1 MGKFKKAKYNY
12 SKLGRITFIRGL
24 WITVGAVAAVF
35 ALRMLTR
42 GHLAD
47 AIVEWIARILSISE
61 NEANLIYFRM
71 VAANMQFILA
81 LVIII
86 FVFLLFHMLL
96 DTYKRYFDE
105 VVTGIDKLMEERAA
119 ISLSPELESVEHKL
133 SDVKRTLAERADKAK
148 RAEQQKNDLV
158 VYLAHD
164 IKTPLTSVIG
174 YLSLLD
180 ETPDMPDEEKVKY
193 IHTAWEKANRLR
205 NLVNE
210 FFEITRSHSESLP
223 LQKTKVDLYY
233 MIAQISDEL
242 YPQLNACGKIIENHV
257 DEEISVYGDS
267 DKLARVFNNILKNAI
282 TYSEDNSVIK
292 VSARELSEWT
302 VIQFENDGEIPE
314 DKLNVIFDKFCRLS
328 NARLSE
334 TGGSG
339 LGLAIAKNIIVLHGG
354 QIKAESSNGRTAF
367 IIEIPSASSKVSVT
381 AGGIQYE

>member
-1 MGKFKKAKYNY
+1 LGKFKNTKYNY
-12 SKLGRITFIRGL
+12 SKLGHITFIRGL

-47 AIVEWIARILSISE
+47 AIVGWFARSLSISE
-61 NEANLIYFRM
+61 KEADLIYFKI
-71 VAANMQFILA
+71 VTVNMQFILA

-133 SDVKRTLAERADKAK
+133 ADVKRTLAERADKAK

-180 ETPDMPDEEKVKY
+180 ETPDMPDEEKAKY

-210 FFEITRSHSESLP
+210 FFEITRSHSEALP

-257 DEEISVYGDS
+257 DEDISVYGDS

-282 TYSEDNSVIK
+282 SYSTDNSVIK
-292 VSARELSEWT
+292 VSAKELSEWT

-314 DKLNVIFDKFCRLS
+314 EKLNVIFDKFCRLS

-367 IIEIPSASSKVSVT
+367 IIEIPLDSSKIPVT
-381 AGGIQYE
+381 KP

>member
-1 MGKFKKAKYNY
+1 MVKFKKAEYNY

-35 ALRMLTR
+35 VLRMLTR

-61 NEANLIYFRM
+61 NEADLIYFQM
-71 VAANMQFILA
+71 VTANMQFILA

-180 ETPDMPDEEKVKY
+180 ETPDMPDEEKAKY

-205 NLVNE
+205 ILVNE

-257 DEEISVYGDS
+257 DEDISVYGDS

-282 TYSEDNSVIK
+282 SYSEDNSVIK
-292 VSARELSEWT
+292 VSAIELSEWT

-354 QIKAESSNGRTAF
+354 QIKAESSNGHTSF
-367 IIEIPSASSKVSVT
+367 IIEIPSASSKISVT
-381 AGGIQYE
+381 AS

>member
-1 MGKFKKAKYNY
+1 MERYKKTKYNY

-24 WITVGAVAAVF
+24 LITVGAVAAVLG
-35 ALRMLTR
+35 LRMLTR
-42 GHLAD
+42 GYWAD
-47 AIVEWIARILSISE
+47 AIVVWIARCLSISE
-61 NEANLIYFRM
+61 KEADLIYFRI
-71 VAANMQFILA
+71 VTVNMQFILT
-81 LVIII
+81 LIIII

-119 ISLSPELESVEHKL
+119 ISLSPELESVECKL
-133 SDVKRTLAERADKAK
+133 ADVKRMLAERADKAK
-148 RAEQQKNDLV
+148 RAEHQKNDLV

-180 ETPDMPDEEKVKY
+180 ETPDMPDEEKAKY

-205 NLVNE
+205 TLVNE

-223 LQKTKVDLYY
+223 IQKTKVDLYY

-257 DEEISVYGDS
+257 GEDISVYGDS

-282 TYSEDNSVIK
+282 SYSEENSVIK

-354 QIKAESSNGRTAF
+354 QIRAESSNGRTVF
-367 IIEIPSASSKVSVT
+367 IIEIPSASSKIPVT
-381 AGGIQYE
+381 AF

>member
-1 MGKFKKAKYNY
+1 MVKFKKAKYNY

-35 ALRMLTR
+35 GLRMLTR

-47 AIVEWIARILSISE
+47 AIVRWFARSLSISE
-61 NEANLIYFRM
+61 MEADLLYFKL
-71 VAANMQFILA
+71 VTVNMQFILA

-133 SDVKRTLAERADKAK
+133 ADVKRTLAERADKAK
-148 RAEQQKNDLV
+148 RAEQQKNNLV

-180 ETPDMPDEEKVKY
+180 ETPDMPDEEKAKY

-205 NLVNE
+205 ILVNE

-223 LQKTKVDLYY
+223 LHKTKVDLFY

-257 DEEISVYGDS
+257 DEDISVYGDS

-282 TYSEDNSVIK
+282 SYSEENSVIK

-302 VIQFENDGEIPE
+302 VIRFENDGEIPE

-354 QIKAESSNGRTAF
+354 QIRAESSNGRTAF
-367 IIEIPSASSKVSVT
+367 IIEIPSASSKISVT
-381 AGGIQYE
+381 AS

>member
-1 MGKFKKAKYNY
+1 MVKFKKAKYNY

-24 WITVGAVAAVF
+24 RITVGAVAAVF
-35 ALRMLTR
+35 GLRMLTR

-47 AIVEWIARILSISE
+47 AIVRWFARSLSISE
-61 NEANLIYFRM
+61 MEADLLYFKI
-71 VAANMQFILA
+71 VTVNMQFILA

-133 SDVKRTLAERADKAK
+133 ADVKRTLAERADKAK
-148 RAEQQKNDLV
+148 RAEQQKNNLV

-180 ETPDMPDEEKVKY
+180 ETPDMPDEEKAKY

-205 NLVNE
+205 ILVNE

-257 DEEISVYGDS
+257 DEDISVYGDS

-282 TYSEDNSVIK
+282 SYSEENSVIK

-302 VIQFENDGEIPE
+302 VIRFENDGEIPE

-354 QIKAESSNGRTAF
+354 QIRAESSNGRTAF
-367 IIEIPSASSKVSVT
+367 IIEIPSASSKISVT
-381 AGGIQYE
+381 AS

>member
-1 MGKFKKAKYNY
+1 MVKFKKAKYNY

-35 ALRMLTR
+35 GLRMLTR

-47 AIVEWIARILSISE
+47 AIVRWFARSLSISE
-61 NEANLIYFRM
+61 MEADLLYFKL
-71 VAANMQFILA
+71 VTVNMQFILA

-86 FVFLLFHMLL
+86 FVFLLFRMLL

-133 SDVKRTLAERADKAK
+133 ADVKRTLAERADKAK

-180 ETPDMPDEEKVKY
+180 ETPDMPDEEKAKY

-205 NLVNE
+205 TLVNE

-223 LQKTKVDLYY
+223 LHKTKVDLFY

-257 DEEISVYGDS
+257 DEDISVYGDS

-282 TYSEDNSVIK
+282 SYSAENSVIK

-328 NARLSE
+328 SARLSE

-354 QIKAESSNGRTAF
+354 QIKAESGNGHTAF
-367 IIEIPSASSKVSVT
+367 IIEIPSASSQIPVT
-381 AGGIQYE
+381 AS

>member
-1 MGKFKKAKYNY
+1 MVKFKKAEYNY

-35 ALRMLTR
+35 VLRMLTR

-61 NEANLIYFRM
+61 NEADLIYFQM
-71 VAANMQFILA
+71 VTANMQFILA

-180 ETPDMPDEEKVKY
+180 ETPDMPDEEKAKY
-193 IHTAWEKANRLR
+193 IHAAWEKANRLR
-205 NLVNE
+205 TLVNE

-257 DEEISVYGDS
+257 DEDISVYGDS

-282 TYSEDNSVIK
+282 SYSEENSVIK

-339 LGLAIAKNIIVLHGG
+339 LGLAIAKNIILLHGG

-367 IIEIPSASSKVSVT
+367 IVEIPSDSSKISVT
-381 AGGIQYE
+381 AS

>member
-1 MGKFKKAKYNY
+1 MGKFKNTKYNY
-12 SKLGRITFIRGL
+12 SKLGHITFIRGL

-47 AIVEWIARILSISE
+47 AIVGWFTRSLSISE
-61 NEANLIYFRM
+61 KEADLIYFKI
-71 VAANMQFILA
+71 VTVNMQFILA

-133 SDVKRTLAERADKAK
+133 ADVKRTLAERADKAK

-180 ETPDMPDEEKVKY
+180 ETPDMPDEEKAKY

-210 FFEITRSHSESLP
+210 FFEITRSHSEALP

-257 DEEISVYGDS
+257 DEDISVYGDS

-282 TYSEDNSVIK
+282 SYSAENSVIK

-302 VIQFENDGEIPE
+302 VIRFENDGEIPE

-367 IIEIPSASSKVSVT
+367 IIEIPLDSSKIPVT
-381 AGGIQYE
+381 KP

>member
-1 MGKFKKAKYNY
+1 MGRYKKTEYNH

-35 ALRMLTR
+35 GLRMLTR

-47 AIVEWIARILSISE
+47 AIVGWIARSPSISE
-61 NEANLIYFRM
+61 QEADLIYFRI
-71 VAANMQFILA
+71 VTANMQFILT
-81 LVIII
+81 LIIII

-133 SDVKRTLAERADKAK
+133 ADVKRTLAERADKAK
-148 RAEQQKNDLV
+148 RAEQQKNYLV

-180 ETPDMPDEEKVKY
+180 ETPDMPDEEKAKY

-205 NLVNE
+205 ILVNE

-223 LQKTKVDLYY
+223 LHKTKVDLFY

-257 DEEISVYGDS
+257 DEDISVYGDS

-282 TYSEDNSVIK
+282 SYSAENSVIK

-302 VIQFENDGEIPE
+302 VIRFENDGEIPE

-354 QIKAESSNGRTAF
+354 QIRAESSNGRTAF
-367 IIEIPSASSKVSVT
+367 IIEIPSASSKISVT
-381 AGGIQYE
+381 AS

>member
-1 MGKFKKAKYNY
+1 MGKFKKTKYNY

-24 WITVGAVAAVF
+24 WITVGAVATVF

-47 AIVEWIARILSISE
+47 AIVGTVARSLSISE
-61 NEANLIYFRM
+61 KEADLIYFKI
-71 VAANMQFILA
+71 VTVNMQFILA

-86 FVFLLFHMLL
+86 FVFLLFRMLL

-133 SDVKRTLAERADKAK
+133 ADVKRTLAERADKAK
-148 RAEQQKNDLV
+148 RAEQKNDLV

-180 ETPDMPDEEKVKY
+180 ETPDMPDEEKAKY

-205 NLVNE
+205 TLVNE

-223 LQKTKVDLYY
+223 LHKTKVDLFY

-257 DEEISVYGDS
+257 DEDISVYGDS

-282 TYSEDNSVIK
+282 SYSAENSVIK

-354 QIKAESSNGRTAF
+354 QIRAESSNGRTAF
-367 IIEIPSASSKVSVT
+367 IIEIPSASSKISVT
-381 AGGIQYE
+381 AS

>member
-205 NLVNE
+205 TLVNE
-210 FFEITRSHSESLP
+210 FFEITRSHSEALP

-257 DEEISVYGDS
+257 DEDISVYGDS

-282 TYSEDNSVIK
+282 SYSAENSVIK
-292 VSARELSEWT
+292 VSAIELSAWT
-302 VIQFENDGEIPE
+302 VIRFENDGEIPE

-354 QIKAESSNGRTAF
+354 QIRAESSNGRTAF
-367 IIEIPSASSKVSVT
+367 IIEIPSASSKISVT
-381 AGGIQYE
+381 AS

>member
-1 MGKFKKAKYNY
+1 MVKFKKAEYNY

-35 ALRMLTR
+35 VLRMLTR

-61 NEANLIYFRM
+61 NEADLIYFQM
-71 VAANMQFILA
+71 VTANMQFILA

-133 SDVKRTLAERADKAK
+133 ADVKRTLAERADKAK

-180 ETPDMPDEEKVKY
+180 ETPDMPDEEKAKY

-205 NLVNE
+205 ILVNE

-257 DEEISVYGDS
+257 DEDISVYGDS

-282 TYSEDNSVIK
+282 SYSAENSVIK

-339 LGLAIAKNIIVLHGG
+339 LGLAIAKNIILLHGG
-354 QIKAESSNGRTAF
+354 QIKAESSNGRTVF
-367 IIEIPSASSKVSVT
+367 IIEIPSASSKIPVT
-381 AGGIQYE
+381 AS

>member
-1 MGKFKKAKYNY
+1 MVKFKKAKYNY

-24 WITVGAVAAVF
+24 RITVGAVAAVF
-35 ALRMLTR
+35 GLRMLTR

-47 AIVEWIARILSISE
+47 AIVRWFARSLSISE
-61 NEANLIYFRM
+61 KEADLIYFKI
-71 VAANMQFILA
+71 VTVNMQFILA

-133 SDVKRTLAERADKAK
+133 ADVKRTLAERADKAK

-180 ETPDMPDEEKVKY
+180 ETPDMPDEEKAKY

-205 NLVNE
+205 ILVNE

-223 LQKTKVDLYY
+223 LHKTKVDLFY

-257 DEEISVYGDS
+257 DEDISVYGDS

-282 TYSEDNSVIK
+282 SYSEENSVIK

-302 VIQFENDGEIPE
+302 VIRFENDGEIPE

-354 QIKAESSNGRTAF
+354 QIRAESSNGRTAF
-367 IIEIPSASSKVSVT
+367 IIEIPSEKTQNQIVRRF
-381 AGGIQYE
+381 

>member
-1 MGKFKKAKYNY
+1 MGRYKKTEYNH

-24 WITVGAVAAVF
+24 LITVGAVAAVLG
-35 ALRMLTR
+35 LRMMTR

-47 AIVEWIARILSISE
+47 AIVVWIARCLSISE
-61 NEANLIYFRM
+61 KEADLIYFRI
-71 VAANMQFILA
+71 VTVNMQFILT

-133 SDVKRTLAERADKAK
+133 ADVKRTLAERADKAK

-180 ETPDMPDEEKVKY
+180 ETPDMPDEEKLKY

-242 YPQLNACGKIIENHV
+242 YPQLNACGKTIENHV
-257 DEEISVYGDS
+257 DEDISVYGDS

-282 TYSEDNSVIK
+282 AYSYPNTDIQITAVKTEEEIRISVCNQAPKSI
-292 VSARELSEWT
+292 L
-302 VIQFENDGEIPE
+302 
-314 DKLNVIFDKFCRLS
+314 
-328 NARLSE
+328 
-334 TGGSG
+334 
-339 LGLAIAKNIIVLHGG
+339 
-354 QIKAESSNGRTAF
+354 
-367 IIEIPSASSKVSVT
+367 
-381 AGGIQYE
+381 

>member
-1 MGKFKKAKYNY
+1 MVKFKKAEYNY

-35 ALRMLTR
+35 VLRMLTR

-61 NEANLIYFRM
+61 NEADLIYFQM
-71 VAANMQFILA
+71 VTANMQFILA

-180 ETPDMPDEEKVKY
+180 ETPDMPDEEKAKY

-205 NLVNE
+205 ILVNE

-257 DEEISVYGDS
+257 EEDISVYGDS

-282 TYSEDNSVIK
+282 SYSAENSVIK

-314 DKLNVIFDKFCRLS
+314 EKLNVIFDKFCRLS

-367 IIEIPSASSKVSVT
+367 IIEIPLDSSKIPVT
-381 AGGIQYE
+381 KP

>member
-1 MGKFKKAKYNY
+1 MVKFKKAEYNY

-35 ALRMLTR
+35 VLRMLTR

-61 NEANLIYFRM
+61 NEADLIYFQM
-71 VAANMQFILA
+71 VTANMQFILA

-180 ETPDMPDEEKVKY
+180 ETPDMPDEEKAKY

-210 FFEITRSHSESLP
+210 FFEITRSHSEALP

-257 DEEISVYGDS
+257 DEDISVYGDS

-282 TYSEDNSVIK
+282 SYSTDNSVIK
-292 VSARELSEWT
+292 VSAKELSEWT

-314 DKLNVIFDKFCRLS
+314 EKLNVIFDKFCRLS

-367 IIEIPSASSKVSVT
+367 IIEIPLDSSKIPVT
-381 AGGIQYE
+381 KP

>member
-1 MGKFKKAKYNY
+1 MGRYKKTEYNH

-35 ALRMLTR
+35 GLRMLTR

-47 AIVEWIARILSISE
+47 AIVGWIARGLSISE
-61 NEANLIYFRM
+61 KEADLIYFRI
-71 VAANMQFILA
+71 VTVNMQFILT

-133 SDVKRTLAERADKAK
+133 ADVKRTLAERADKAK

-210 FFEITRSHSESLP
+210 FFEITRSYSESLP

-242 YPQLNACGKIIENHV
+242 YPQLNACGKTIENHV
-257 DEEISVYGDS
+257 DEDISVYGDS

-292 VSARELSEWT
+292 VSARELADWT

-339 LGLAIAKNIIVLHGG
+339 LGHAIAKNIIVLHGG
-354 QIKAESSNGRTAF
+354 QIKAESTKGRTAF
-367 IIEIPSASSKVSVT
+367 IIEIPSEKTQNQIVRRF
-381 AGGIQYE
+381 

>member
-1 MGKFKKAKYNY
+1 MGKFKNTKYNY
-12 SKLGRITFIRGL
+12 SKLGHITFIRGL

-47 AIVEWIARILSISE
+47 AIVGWFARSLSISE
-61 NEANLIYFRM
+61 KEADLIYFKI
-71 VAANMQFILA
+71 VTVNMQFILA

-133 SDVKRTLAERADKAK
+133 ADVKRTLAERADKAK

-180 ETPDMPDEEKVKY
+180 ETPDMPDEEKAKY

-210 FFEITRSHSESLP
+210 FFEITRSHSEALP

-257 DEEISVYGDS
+257 DEDISVYGDS

-282 TYSEDNSVIK
+282 SYSTDNSVIK
-292 VSARELSEWT
+292 VSAKELSEWT

-314 DKLNVIFDKFCRLS
+314 EKLNVIFDKFCRLS

-367 IIEIPSASSKVSVT
+367 IIEIPLDSSKIPVT
-381 AGGIQYE
+381 KP

>member
-1 MGKFKKAKYNY
+1 MVKFKKAEYNY

-35 ALRMLTR
+35 VLRMLTR

-47 AIVEWIARILSISE
+47 AIVGWIARILSISE
-61 NEANLIYFRM
+61 KEADLIYFQM
-71 VAANMQFILA
+71 VTANMQFILA

-180 ETPDMPDEEKVKY
+180 ETPDMPDEEKAKY

-210 FFEITRSHSESLP
+210 FFEITRSHSEALP

-257 DEEISVYGDS
+257 DEDISVYGDS

-282 TYSEDNSVIK
+282 SYSTDNSVIK
-292 VSARELSEWT
+292 VSAKELSEWT

-314 DKLNVIFDKFCRLS
+314 EKLNVIFDKFCRLS

-367 IIEIPSASSKVSVT
+367 IIEIPLDSSKIPVT
-381 AGGIQYE
+381 KP

>member
-1 MGKFKKAKYNY
+1 MRKSKKTKYNY
-12 SKLGRITFIRGL
+12 SKLDRITFIRGL
-24 WITVGAVAAVF
+24 WITLGAVIAVF

-47 AIVEWIARILSISE
+47 TIVRWIGRSLSISDS
-61 NEANLIYFRM
+61 EADLVYFKI
-71 VAANMQFILA
+71 VTANMQFILA
-81 LVIII
+81 LLIIV

-96 DTYKRYFDE
+96 GTYKRYFDE
-105 VVTGIDKLMEERAA
+105 VVSGIGKLMEERAE

-133 SDVKRTLAERADKAK
+133 ADVKQTLAERADEAR

-180 ETPDMPDEEKVKY
+180 ETPDMPDEKKSKY

-205 NLVNE
+205 TLVNE
-210 FFEITRSHSESLP
+210 FFEIARSHSESIP
-223 LQKTKVDLYY
+223 LQKTNIDLYY

-242 YPQLNACGKIIENHV
+242 YPQLNACGKLIENHV
-257 DEEISVYGDS
+257 GEDISVYGDS
-267 DKLARVFNNILKNAI
+267 EKLARVFNNILKNAI

-302 VIQFENDGEIPE
+302 VIKFENDGEIPK
-314 DKLNVIFDKFCRLS
+314 DKLNVIFDKFYRLS
-328 NARLSE
+328 SARLSE

-339 LGLAIAKNIIVLHGG
+339 LGLAIAKNIVVLHGG
-354 QIKAESSNGRTAF
+354 QIKAESSNGCTAF
-367 IIEIPSASSKVSVT
+367 IIEIPSASSKVPIT
-381 AGGIQYE
+381 AP

>member
-1 MGKFKKAKYNY
+1 MGKFKNTKYNY
-12 SKLGRITFIRGL
+12 SKLGHITFIRGL
-24 WITVGAVAAVF
+24 WITMGAVAAVF

-47 AIVEWIARILSISE
+47 AIVGAVARSLSISE
-61 NEANLIYFRM
+61 KEADLIYFKI
-71 VAANMQFILA
+71 VTVNMQFILA

-133 SDVKRTLAERADKAK
+133 ADVKRTLAERADKAK

-180 ETPDMPDEEKVKY
+180 ETPDMPDEEKAKY

-210 FFEITRSHSESLP
+210 FFEITRSHSEALP

-257 DEEISVYGDS
+257 DEDISVYGDS

-282 TYSEDNSVIK
+282 SYSTDNSVIK
-292 VSARELSEWT
+292 VSAKELSEWT

-314 DKLNVIFDKFCRLS
+314 EKLNVIFDKFCRLS

-367 IIEIPSASSKVSVT
+367 IIEIPLDSSKIPVT
-381 AGGIQYE
+381 KP

>member
-1 MGKFKKAKYNY
+1 MVKFKKAEYNY

-35 ALRMLTR
+35 VLRMLTR

-61 NEANLIYFRM
+61 NEADLIYFQM
-71 VAANMQFILA
+71 VTANMQFILA

-133 SDVKRTLAERADKAK
+133 ADVKRTLAERADKAK

-180 ETPDMPDEEKVKY
+180 ETPDMPDEEKAKY

-205 NLVNE
+205 ILVNE

-257 DEEISVYGDS
+257 DEDISVYGDS

-282 TYSEDNSVIK
+282 SYSEDNSVIK
-292 VSARELSEWT
+292 VSAIELSEWT

-354 QIKAESSNGRTAF
+354 QIKAESTKGRTAF
-367 IIEIPSASSKVSVT
+367 IIEIPSEKTQNQIVRRF
-381 AGGIQYE
+381 

>member
-1 MGKFKKAKYNY
+1 
-12 SKLGRITFIRGL
+12 
-24 WITVGAVAAVF
+24 
-35 ALRMLTR
+35 
-42 GHLAD
+42 
-47 AIVEWIARILSISE
+47 
-61 NEANLIYFRM
+61 
-71 VAANMQFILA
+71 MQFILA

-133 SDVKRTLAERADKAK
+133 ADVKRTLAERAD
-148 RAEQQKNDLV
+148 
-158 VYLAHD
+158 
-164 IKTPLTSVIG
+164 
-174 YLSLLD
+174 
-180 ETPDMPDEEKVKY
+180 MPDEEKAKY

-205 NLVNE
+205 TLVNE

-223 LQKTKVDLYY
+223 LHKTKVDLFY

-242 YPQLNACGKIIENHV
+242 YPQLNACGKTIENHV
-257 DEEISVYGDS
+257 DEDISVYGDS

-292 VSARELSEWT
+292 VSARELADWT

-354 QIKAESSNGRTAF
+354 QIKAESTKGRTAF
-367 IIEIPSASSKVSVT
+367 IIEIPSEKTQNQIVRRF
-381 AGGIQYE
+381 

>member
-1 MGKFKKAKYNY
+1 MGKFKNTKYNY
-12 SKLGRITFIRGL
+12 SKLGHITFIRGL

-47 AIVEWIARILSISE
+47 AIVGWFARSLSISE
-61 NEANLIYFRM
+61 KEADLIYFKI
-71 VAANMQFILA
+71 VTVNMQFILA

-133 SDVKRTLAERADKAK
+133 ADVKRTLAERADKAK

-180 ETPDMPDEEKVKY
+180 ETPDMPDEEKAKY

-205 NLVNE
+205 ILVNE

-257 DEEISVYGDS
+257 DEDISVYGDS

-282 TYSEDNSVIK
+282 SYSEDNSVIK
-292 VSARELSEWT
+292 VSAIELSEWT

-339 LGLAIAKNIIVLHGG
+339 LGLAIAKNIILLHGG

-367 IIEIPSASSKVSVT
+367 IIEIPLDSSKIPVT
-381 AGGIQYE
+381 KP

>member
-1 MGKFKKAKYNY
+1 MERYKKTKYNY

-24 WITVGAVAAVF
+24 LITVGAVAAVLG
-35 ALRMLTR
+35 LRMLTR
-42 GHLAD
+42 GYWAD
-47 AIVEWIARILSISE
+47 AIVVWIARCLSISE
-61 NEANLIYFRM
+61 KEADLIYFRI
-71 VAANMQFILA
+71 VTVNMQFILT
-81 LVIII
+81 LIIII

-119 ISLSPELESVEHKL
+119 ISLSPELESVERKL
-133 SDVKRTLAERADKAK
+133 ADVKRMLAERADKAK
-148 RAEQQKNDLV
+148 RAEHQKNDLV

-180 ETPDMPDEEKVKY
+180 ETPDMPDEEKAKY

-205 NLVNE
+205 TLVNE

-223 LQKTKVDLYY
+223 IQKTKVDLYY

-257 DEEISVYGDS
+257 GEDISVYGDS

-282 TYSEDNSVIK
+282 SYSEENSVIK

-328 NARLSE
+328 SARLSE

-354 QIKAESSNGRTAF
+354 QIRAESSNGRTVF
-367 IIEIPSASSKVSVT
+367 IIEIPSASSEIPVT
-381 AGGIQYE
+381 AS

>member
-1 MGKFKKAKYNY
+1 MVKFKKAKYNY

-24 WITVGAVAAVF
+24 RITVGAVAAVF
-35 ALRMLTR
+35 GLRMLTR

-47 AIVEWIARILSISE
+47 AIVRWFARSLSISE
-61 NEANLIYFRM
+61 MEADLLYFKI
-71 VAANMQFILA
+71 VTVNMQFILA

-133 SDVKRTLAERADKAK
+133 ADVKRTLAERADKAK

-180 ETPDMPDEEKVKY
+180 ETPDMPDEEKAKY

-210 FFEITRSHSESLP
+210 FFEITRSHSEALP

-257 DEEISVYGDS
+257 DEDISVYGDS

-282 TYSEDNSVIK
+282 SYSTDNSVIK
-292 VSARELSEWT
+292 VSAKELSEWT

-314 DKLNVIFDKFCRLS
+314 EKLTVIFDKFCRLS

-367 IIEIPSASSKVSVT
+367 IIEIPLDSSKIPVT
-381 AGGIQYE
+381 KP

>member
-1 MGKFKKAKYNY
+1 MGKFKNTKYNY
-12 SKLGRITFIRGL
+12 SKLGHITFIRGL

-47 AIVEWIARILSISE
+47 AIVGTVARSLSISE
-61 NEANLIYFRM
+61 KEADLIYFKI
-71 VAANMQFILA
+71 VTVNMQFILA

-133 SDVKRTLAERADKAK
+133 ADVKRTLAERADKAK

-180 ETPDMPDEEKVKY
+180 ETPDMPDEEKAKY

-210 FFEITRSHSESLP
+210 FFEITRSHSEALP

-257 DEEISVYGDS
+257 DEDISVYGDS

-282 TYSEDNSVIK
+282 SYSAENSVIK

-354 QIKAESSNGRTAF
+354 QIRAESSNGRTAF
-367 IIEIPSASSKVSVT
+367 IIEIPSASSDCHGRGYLSAK
-381 AGGIQYE
+381 

>member
-1 MGKFKKAKYNY
+1 MGRYKKPKYNY

-24 WITVGAVAAVF
+24 LITVGAVAAVF
-35 ALRMLTR
+35 ALRLLTR

-61 NEANLIYFRM
+61 NEADLIYFQM
-71 VAANMQFILA
+71 VTANMQFILA

-86 FVFLLFHMLL
+86 FVFLLFPMLL

-148 RAEQQKNDLV
+148 RAEQQKNYLV

-180 ETPDMPDEEKVKY
+180 ETPDMPDEEKAKY

-205 NLVNE
+205 TLVNE

-223 LQKTKVDLYY
+223 LHKTKVDLFY

-257 DEEISVYGDS
+257 DEDISVYGDS

-282 TYSEDNSVIK
+282 SYSAENSVIK

-328 NARLSE
+328 SARLSE

-354 QIKAESSNGRTAF
+354 QIKAESGNGRTAF
-367 IIEIPSASSKVSVT
+367 IIEIPSASSQIPVT
-381 AGGIQYE
+381 AS

>member
-1 MGKFKKAKYNY
+1 MVKFKKAEYNY

-35 ALRMLTR
+35 VLRMLTR

-61 NEANLIYFRM
+61 NEADLIYFQM
-71 VAANMQFILA
+71 VTANMQFILA

-180 ETPDMPDEEKVKY
+180 ETPDMPDEEKAKY

-205 NLVNE
+205 ILVNE

-257 DEEISVYGDS
+257 EEDISVYGDS

-282 TYSEDNSVIK
+282 SYSEDNSVIK
-292 VSARELSEWT
+292 VSAIELSEWT

-314 DKLNVIFDKFCRLS
+314 EKLNVIFDKFCRLS

-339 LGLAIAKNIIVLHGG
+339 LGLAIAKNIILLHGG

-367 IIEIPSASSKVSVT
+367 IVEIPSDSSKISVT
-381 AGGIQYE
+381 AS

>member
-1 MGKFKKAKYNY
+1 MVKFKKAKYNY

-35 ALRMLTR
+35 GLRMLTR

-47 AIVEWIARILSISE
+47 AIVRWFARSLSISE
-61 NEANLIYFRM
+61 MEADLLYFKL
-71 VAANMQFILA
+71 VTVNMQFILA

-133 SDVKRTLAERADKAK
+133 ADVKRTLAERADKAK

-180 ETPDMPDEEKVKY
+180 ETPDMPDEEKAKY

-205 NLVNE
+205 ILVNE

-257 DEEISVYGDS
+257 EEDISVYGDS

-282 TYSEDNSVIK
+282 SYSEENSVIK

-339 LGLAIAKNIIVLHGG
+339 LGLAIAKNIILLHGG

-367 IIEIPSASSKVSVT
+367 IVEIPSDSSKISVT
-381 AGGIQYE
+381 AS

>member
-1 MGKFKKAKYNY
+1 MGKFKNTKYNY
-12 SKLGRITFIRGL
+12 SKLGHITFIRGL

-47 AIVEWIARILSISE
+47 AIVGWFARSLSISE
-61 NEANLIYFRM
+61 KEADLIYFKI
-71 VAANMQFILA
+71 VTVNMQFILA

-133 SDVKRTLAERADKAK
+133 ADVKRTLAERADKAK

-180 ETPDMPDEEKVKY
+180 ETPDMPDEEKAKY

-210 FFEITRSHSESLP
+210 FFEITRSHSEALP

-257 DEEISVYGDS
+257 DEDISVYGDS

-282 TYSEDNSVIK
+282 SYSEENSVIK

-367 IIEIPSASSKVSVT
+367 IIEIPLDSSKIPVT
-381 AGGIQYE
+381 KP

>member
-1 MGKFKKAKYNY
+1 MGKFKNTKYNY
-12 SKLGRITFIRGL
+12 SKLGHITFIRGL

-47 AIVEWIARILSISE
+47 AIVGWFARSLSISE
-61 NEANLIYFRM
+61 KEADLIYFKI
-71 VAANMQFILA
+71 VTVNMQFILA

-133 SDVKRTLAERADKAK
+133 ADVKRTLAERADKAK

-180 ETPDMPDEEKVKY
+180 ETPDMPDEEKAKY

-210 FFEITRSHSESLP
+210 FFEITRSHSEALP

-257 DEEISVYGDS
+257 EEDISVYGDS

-282 TYSEDNSVIK
+282 SYSEDNSVIK
-292 VSARELSEWT
+292 VSAIELSEWT

-314 DKLNVIFDKFCRLS
+314 EKLNVIFDKFCRLS

-367 IIEIPSASSKVSVT
+367 IIEIPLDSSKIPVT
-381 AGGIQYE
+381 KP